1 MWLDPEPSAHP
12 DAVAAIADADLV
24 LLGPGSL
31 FTSVMPHLAV
41 GEIADAVRG
50 AQGLRVYVCNIMTQP
65 GETDGKDAVHHL
77 DRVLEMIPGG
87 VDVVVVHAGALD
99 GASVAHYGAQGQ
111 QPVVVDVGALAERG
125 VRVVTADVA
134 ESDRVVRHE
143 PERLADVLVP
153 LAAEGAVRRAESA
166 SAYPA

>member
-1 MWLDPEPSAHP
+1 M
-12 DAVAAIADADLV
+12 
-24 LLGPGSL
+24 
-31 FTSVMPHLAV
+31 
-41 GEIADAVRG
+41 
-50 AQGLRVYVCNIMTQP
+50 
-65 GETDGKDAVHHL
+65 
-77 DRVLEMIPGG
+77 
-87 VDVVVVHAGALD
+87 
-99 GASVAHYGAQGQ
+99 
-111 QPVVVDVGALAERG
+111 VVDVGALAERG